1 MDFFYNSGAERLSQ
15 LVSSF
20 LAIYLE
26 IFRYGILD
34 LFSRNFIVS
43 IVSSF
48 RTLGWVLFS
57 AGFVIALLEYIIEA
71 QSSGDGD
78 GWVKLSFNTAKG
90 FIFCSCFASI
100 PIMLINFFSGVCS
113 DMAKNMSGGLY
124 SVLFEFAN
132 YTSGLSWAENLTQSL
147 GFSAV
152 ITTTTASSTNVFIG
166 LIAVILV
173 IVFGFGVVMS
183 NISRAGALLTLILVG
198 VFHAFSIPRGYLD
211 SATGWCKQV
220 IGLVFTHF
228 MQNLLL
234 LTGFYIFSTGT
245 GLVTF
250 FSGIGTM
257 FAANMVPKIAQQF
270 SLDTSIKGNISGGLM
285 VASGI
290 IRGASGT
297 FSGGSNAINKIA
309 NKSIDREIRK
319 RMNKK

>member
-1 MDFFYNSGAERLSQ
+1 MDFFYNAGAERLSQ
-15 LVSSF
+15 LVSSL

-26 IFRYGILD
+26 VFRYGILD
-34 LFSRNFIVS
+34 LFSRDFIVS
-43 IVSSF
+43 IVKSF
-48 RTLGWVLFS
+48 WTLGWVLFS

-71 QSSGDGD
+71 QSSGGGD

-90 FIFCSCFASI
+90 VVFCSCFASI

-113 DMAKNMSGGLY
+113 DMAKSMSGGLY
-124 SVLFEFAN
+124 SALFEFTS
-132 YTSGLSWAENLTQSL
+132 YTTGLSWADNLTQSL

-152 ITTTTASSTNVFIG
+152 IATTTASSTNVFIG

-173 IVFGFGVVMS
+173 IVFGFSVIMS

-234 LTGFYIFSTGT
+234 LTGFYIFTTGT
-245 GLVTF
+245 GLITF

-257 FAANMVPKIAQQF
+257 FAANMVPRIAQQF
-270 SLDTSIKGNISGGLM
+270 SLDTSIKGNVAGGLM
-285 VASGI
+285 AAGGA
-290 IRGASGT
+290 IRGISGM
-297 FSGGSNAINKIA
+297 FSKGSNAINKSA
-309 NKSIDREIRK
+309 SKAVEK
-319 RMNKK
+319 LLKKK